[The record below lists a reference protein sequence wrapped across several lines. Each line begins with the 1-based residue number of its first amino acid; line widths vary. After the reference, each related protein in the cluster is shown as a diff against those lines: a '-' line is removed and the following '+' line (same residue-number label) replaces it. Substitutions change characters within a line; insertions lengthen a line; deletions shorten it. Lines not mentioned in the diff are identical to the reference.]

1 MFTLDGVR
9 KFHDWTHSSLSR
21 MLDHIATL
29 PEGSY
34 HTKLNGFGF
43 ATIGEQVLHIFQ
55 CETNW
60 IHRAQA
66 IPFDGLSVSE
76 YPAILEARVL
86 QRKVRSETSAY
97 LSGLTEQQLNEEITL
112 RSYDG
117 LPHARLSCSRHGCAL
132 SNSMN
137 RCFGLRVIIPQP
149 STPPTPDSAPTA
161 QAACHP

>member
-1 MFTLDGVR
+1 MFTLDGVQ

-117 LPHARLSCSRHGCAL
+117 FEITCTPAHVIHHVLTHAFHHKGQIV
-132 SNSMN
+132 SMC
-137 RCFGLRVIIPQP
+137 RMLGYPA
-149 STPPTPDSAPTA
+149 PDTDVL
-161 QAACHP
+161 

>member
-1 MFTLDGVR
+1 MFTLDGIR

-55 CETNW
+55 CEINW

-66 IPFDGLSVSE
+66 IPFGGLRISE
-76 YPAILEARVL
+76 YPAIRDARVL

-117 LPHARLSCSRHGCAL
+117 FEITCTPAHVIHHVLTHAFHHKGQIV
-132 SNSMN
+132 SMC
-137 RCFGLRVIIPQP
+137 RMLGYPA
-149 STPPTPDSAPTA
+149 PDTDVL
-161 QAACHP
+161 

>member
-1 MFTLDGVR
+1 MFTLDGVQ

-66 IPFDGLSVSE
+66 IPFDGLSISE
-76 YPAILEARVL
+76 YPAIRDARVL
-86 QRKVRSETSAY
+86 QGKVRSETSAY

-117 LPHARLSCSRHGCAL
+117 FEMTCTPAHVIHHVLTHAFHHKGQIV
-132 SNSMN
+132 SMC
-137 RCFGLRVIIPQP
+137 RMLGHPA
-149 STPPTPDSAPTA
+149 PDTDVL
-161 QAACHP
+161 

>member
-1 MFTLDGVR
+1 MFTLDGVQ

-97 LSGLTEQQLNEEITL
+97 LSGITEQQLNEEITL

-117 LPHARLSCSRHGCAL
+117 FEMTCTPAHVIHHVLTHAFHHKGQIV
-132 SNSMN
+132 SMC
-137 RCFGLRVIIPQP
+137 RMLGHPA
-149 STPPTPDSAPTA
+149 PDTDVL
-161 QAACHP
+161 

>member
-1 MFTLDGVR
+1 MFTLDGIR

-29 PEGSY
+29 PEDTY
-34 HTKLNGFGF
+34 HTKLEGFGF

-66 IPFDGLSVSE
+66 IAFDGLSISE
-76 YPAILEARVL
+76 YPAIGDAKVL
-86 QRKVRSETSAY
+86 QGKVRNETSAY
-97 LSGLTEQQLNEEITL
+97 LSGLTEQRLNEEITL

-117 LPHARLSCSRHGCAL
+117 FEMTCTPAHVIHHLLTHAFHHKGQIV
-132 SNSMN
+132 SMC
-137 RCFGLRVIIPQP
+137 RILGHPA
-149 STPPTPDSAPTA
+149 PDTDLL
-161 QAACHP
+161 

>member
-1 MFTLDGVR
+1 MFTLDGVQ

-29 PEGSY
+29 PEGGY

-117 LPHARLSCSRHGCAL
+117 FEITCTPAHVIHHVLTHAFHHKGQIV
-132 SNSMN
+132 SMC
-137 RCFGLRVIIPQP
+137 RMLGYPA
-149 STPPTPDSAPTA
+149 PDTDVL
-161 QAACHP
+161 